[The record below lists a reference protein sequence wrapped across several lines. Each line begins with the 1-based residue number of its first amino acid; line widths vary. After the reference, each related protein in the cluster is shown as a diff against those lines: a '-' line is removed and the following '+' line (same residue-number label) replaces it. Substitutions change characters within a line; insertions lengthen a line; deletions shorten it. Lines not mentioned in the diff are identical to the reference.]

1 MIPFWLAETTSPVF
15 RTVCAHLS
23 FSNNSKRRSRN
34 HLINKLLINISEV
47 YYGEMLNSDPEIVTS
62 LRYLSQDKKNP
73 FTKAVTRACKRVGL
87 LGPDEPLDPSRPL
100 TKGVFV
106 SVQVMS
112 NNPKLHPRRSW
123 FISAVILML
132 RNYLMYLS

>member
-1 MIPFWLAETTSPVF
+1 
-15 RTVCAHLS
+15 
-23 FSNNSKRRSRN
+23 
-34 HLINKLLINISEV
+34 
-47 YYGEMLNSDPEIVTS
+47 MLNSDPEIVTS

-112 NNPKLHPRRSW
+112 NNSKLHPGSSV
-123 FISAVILML
+123 FISACCCCDSDAEKLSL
-132 RNYLMYLS
+132 RYMYLA

>member
-1 MIPFWLAETTSPVF
+1 
-15 RTVCAHLS
+15 
-23 FSNNSKRRSRN
+23 
-34 HLINKLLINISEV
+34 
-47 YYGEMLNSDPEIVTS
+47 MLNSDPEIVTS

-112 NNPKLHPRRSW
+112 NNSKLHPGWSV

-132 RNYLMYLS
+132 RNYLISLCIWHSLVVRAAD

>member
-1 MIPFWLAETTSPVF
+1 
-15 RTVCAHLS
+15 
-23 FSNNSKRRSRN
+23 
-34 HLINKLLINISEV
+34 
-47 YYGEMLNSDPEIVTS
+47 MLNADPEIVTS

-106 SVQVMS
+106 SVQVLLGMS
-112 NNPKLHPRRSW
+112 NNSKLVHSGW
-123 FISAVILML
+123 SLISVCCCCDTLAVK
-132 RNYLMYLS
+132 

>member
-1 MIPFWLAETTSPVF
+1 
-15 RTVCAHLS
+15 
-23 FSNNSKRRSRN
+23 
-34 HLINKLLINISEV
+34 
-47 YYGEMLNSDPEIVTS
+47 MLNADPEIVTS

-112 NNPKLHPRRSW
+112 INYMYMYKLHPGRSW
-123 FISAVILML
+123 LTYISLL
-132 RNYLMYLS
+132 LL